1 MEEIFELDLNAH
13 EKLVYLYL
21 TCTANSNMQA
31 SPSLSKIAK
40 QCSISRSTA
49 KRTINNLVEKGW
61 IAKDT
66 RHFQDGN
73 YHSNQYTIL
82 REA

>member
-40 QCSISRSTA
+40 
-49 KRTINNLVEKGW
+49 
-61 IAKDT
+61 
-66 RHFQDGN
+66 
-73 YHSNQYTIL
+73 
-82 REA
+82 